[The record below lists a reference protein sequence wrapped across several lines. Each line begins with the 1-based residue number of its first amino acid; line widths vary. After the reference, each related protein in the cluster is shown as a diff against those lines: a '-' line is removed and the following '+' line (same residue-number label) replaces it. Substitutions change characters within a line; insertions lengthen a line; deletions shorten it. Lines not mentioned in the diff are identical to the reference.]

1 MDLINIFDDLDI
13 LIKHF
18 SALSHHKFC
27 IKYLAKQMKGC
38 FIQIFSG
45 YGPVQ
50 EKPPELVLASDFT
63 VLTTEK
69 SEIW

>member
-1 MDLINIFDDLDI
+1 
-13 LIKHF
+13 
-18 SALSHHKFC
+18 
-27 IKYLAKQMKGC
+27 MKGC